1 MIQII
6 GLLLVSWLIIWWH
19 EKGNLS
25 VLGFQPTF
33 KRTGYFFLLLFVSI
47 LISASTYLL
56 RMYFAEEQYT
66 VNTSMN
72 AQLFFQES
80 WFQIR
85 SVLTEELLCRGVLL
99 YIMIRQL
106 GTRKAIVLSS
116 LIFALLH
123 WFNSGV
129 WGNLPQMAMVFVFTF
144 AMGLL
149 LAYAFTQSKSILLP
163 FAIHL
168 GWNWVQNF
176 VFPDNAAA
184 HSVFVLVTP
193 PPTVTI
199 SYLAFFTMLL
209 FPKIAVLAIN
219 YGIVR
224 SYKSADS

>member
-6 GLLLVSWLIIWWH
+6 GLLLVSWLIIWWY

-25 VLGFQPTF
+25 VLGFQPTL

-47 LISASTYLL
+47 LLSASTYLL
-56 RMYFAEEQYT
+56 RMYFAEEQY
-66 VNTSMN
+66 VLNTSMH
-72 AQLFFQES
+72 AQLFFQGS

-85 SVLTEELLCRGVLL
+85 SVRTEELLCRGVLL

-129 WGNLPQMAMVFVFTF
+129 WGNVPQMALVFVFTF

-184 HSVFVLVTP
+184 NSVFVLVTP

-224 SYKSADS
+224 SYKPADS

>member
-1 MIQII
+1 MSI
-6 GLLLVSWLIIWWH
+6 
-19 EKGNLS
+19 
-25 VLGFQPTF
+25 LGFQPTV
-33 KRTGYFFLLLFVSI
+33 KRASYFVILFIVSA
-47 LISASTYLL
+47 LISASAFLL
-56 RMYFAEEQYT
+56 KMYFAEEHY
-66 VNTSMN
+66 VLNTSMHTR
-72 AQLFFQES
+72 LFFQES

-116 LIFALLH
+116 LLFALLH

-129 WGNLPQMAMVFVFTF
+129 WGNILQMAMVFVFTF
-144 AMGLL
+144 VMGLL
-149 LAYAFTQSKSILLP
+149 LAFAYARSNSILLP

-176 VFPDNAAA
+176 IFSGNGAA
-184 HSVFVLVTP
+184 HPVFVLAAP

-219 YGIVR
+219 FGIVQT
-224 SYKSADS
+224 YKPAKEEF